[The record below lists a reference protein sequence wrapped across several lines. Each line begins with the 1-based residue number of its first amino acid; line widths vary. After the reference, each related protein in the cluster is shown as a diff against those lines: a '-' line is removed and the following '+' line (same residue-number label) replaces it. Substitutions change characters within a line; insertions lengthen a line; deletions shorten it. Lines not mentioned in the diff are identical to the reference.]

1 MTLPDAKKTEP
12 EPVETL
18 SFEEAM
24 RELETVVDQ
33 LERGDAALEAAI
45 ALYDRGA
52 QLKKHCETRL
62 SEAQLKVD
70 QIAAGS
76 GPDGV
81 AAKPMDLG

>member
-1 MTLPDAKKTEP
+1 MTAADAKKP
-12 EPVETL
+12 DLKPVESL

-45 ALYDRGA
+45 ALYERGA
-52 QLKKHCETRL
+52 KLKAHCEARL

-81 AAKPMDLG
+81 TAKPMDLG